1 MLQKIPLWMVAT
13 VAGLAAGTPT
23 AVLACACG
31 CSVFDVGT
39 SSLIP
44 SGPGGTAFLEYDYA
58 DQGKN
63 WSGTSGAS
71 PANNSDKDIRTNF
84 FVAGGQYMFNEDW
97 GVMAEV
103 PYTDRHF
110 VTANGGPPE
119 AFNHSALG
127 DVRLMGVYSGF
138 EPDMSL
144 GVTFGLKLPTGDHT
158 FAHFDRD
165 TEIGSGST
173 DVLLGAY
180 KTGAL
185 TAAQSVNWFSQVV
198 WQHEM
203 ATQGGYT
210 PGSELNAALGAS
222 YEGWALGPNARI
234 SPIVQLIYSHRGHD
248 SGPAANPLNSG
259 YDRALISPGV
269 EMSVN
274 QWKAYADVEFPVY
287 EDMTGNQ
294 LIAPA
299 ALKVIV
305 SYSF

>member
-1 MLQKIPLWMVAT
+1 V
-13 VAGLAAGTPT
+13 
-23 AVLACACG
+23 
-31 CSVFDVGT
+31 
-39 SSLIP
+39 
-44 SGPGGTAFLEYDYA
+44 FLEYDYA
-58 DQGKN
+58 DQGRN
-63 WSGTSGAS
+63 WSGTSGA
-71 PANNSDKDIRTNF
+71 PAANNSDKDIRTNF

-103 PYTDRHF
+103 PYTDRNF
-110 VTANGGPPE
+110 VTANGGPPKP
-119 AFNHSALG
+119 FDHSALG
-127 DVRLMGVYSGF
+127 DIRLMGVYSGF
-138 EPDMSL
+138 EPDMSS
-144 GVTFGLKLPTGDHT
+144 GVIFGLKLPTGDHT

-173 DVLLGAY
+173 DLLLGAY

-185 TAAQSVNWFSQVV
+185 TTDQSFGWFSQVV

-269 EMSVN
+269 ELSVN
-274 QWKAYADVEFPVY
+274 QWKAYADVEIPVY

-294 LIAPA
+294 LVAPA
-299 ALKVIV
+299 ALKIIV